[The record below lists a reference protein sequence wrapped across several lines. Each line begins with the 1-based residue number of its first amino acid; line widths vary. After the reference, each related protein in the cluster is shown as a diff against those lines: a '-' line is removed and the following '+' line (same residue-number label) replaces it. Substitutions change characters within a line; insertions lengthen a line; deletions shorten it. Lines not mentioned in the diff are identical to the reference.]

1 LIRSCNRRIMGFVK
15 TQSVEKVEVVSP
27 QGHDKIAAELSKLG
41 KTSAADLTE
50 AERRQAD
57 LDNA

>member
-1 LIRSCNRRIMGFVK
+1 MGFVK